1 MNEKAKSLGILLAF
15 EVGALCF
22 TTHVGGGFALGTQ
35 EVQYFVRF
43 GKFGLYL
50 PLMAMALLSTVFYLA
65 WEFQRLYGISDYK
78 EFFEKFFGRFGK
90 IFMILYDIVFSCMVV
105 LAAGAALAGMA
116 SALGGLLGIK
126 ISLYLGYLI
135 AAVIVYIIA
144 SFGLKVV
151 LASSAWMS
159 LGIISVI
166 VLLIIFRLPQITG
179 NLANIPYKPLF
190 GPTLFQSP
198 FWFALVYAGFQST
211 LIGSYIN
218 GGSILKTH
226 KDTVGAGIISFLLS
240 GIMLTAMVL
249 TISGNYPAVLKDPTP
264 TITIVHQ
271 MPAMFTYLYSLMLL
285 LALITTAVSVIYSSA
300 KRWTRY
306 GAGAKGRWGDEK
318 VRLRIWVLAWL
329 VITYVISNVGIVTI
343 VKKGYGFFGYI
354 AIVLIILPILILA
367 PAKIAQKN
375 RQLGENK
382 GQQVAQ

>member
-15 EVGALCF
+15 EVGALAF

-35 EVQYFVRF
+35 EVQYFVKF
-43 GKFGLYL
+43 GKLGLYL
-50 PLMAMALLSTVFYLA
+50 PLVAMAILSTVLYLA

-78 EFFEKFFGRFGK
+78 DFFEKFFGRFGRV
-90 IFMILYDIVFSCMVV
+90 FMVLYDIVFSCMVV
-105 LAAGAALAGMA
+105 LAAGAALAGMS
-116 SALGGLLGIK
+116 SALGGLLGFK

-135 AAVIVYIIA
+135 AAVIVYLIA
-144 SFGLKVV
+144 SLGLRVV

-190 GPTLFQSP
+190 GPTFFTSP
-198 FWFALVYAGFQST
+198 FLSMLVYAGFQST

-226 KDTVGAGIISFLLS
+226 KDTIGAGIISFLLS
-240 GIMLTAMVL
+240 GIMLTAMVW
-249 TISGNYPAVLKDPTP
+249 TISENYPAVLKDVTP

-306 GAGAKGRWGDEK
+306 GASAKGRWGDEK
-318 VRLRIWVLAWL
+318 VRLRIWVLIWL
-329 VITYVISNVGIVTI
+329 VATYVISNVGIVKI
-343 VKKGYGFFGYI
+343 IKYGYGFFGYV
-354 AIVLIILPILILA
+354 AIVLLILPILILA

-382 GQQVAQ
+382 SQQVAQ

>member
-15 EVGALCF
+15 EVGALAF

-35 EVQYFVRF
+35 EVQYFVKF
-43 GKFGLYL
+43 GKLGLYL
-50 PLMAMALLSTVFYLA
+50 PLVAMAILSTVLYLA

-78 EFFEKFFGRFGK
+78 DFFEKFFGRFGRV
-90 IFMILYDIVFSCMVV
+90 FMVLYDIVFSCMVV
-105 LAAGAALAGMA
+105 LAAGAALAGMS
-116 SALGGLLGIK
+116 SALGGLLGFK

-135 AAVIVYIIA
+135 AAVIVYLIA
-144 SFGLKVV
+144 SLGLRVV

-190 GPTLFQSP
+190 GPTFFTSP
-198 FWFALVYAGFQST
+198 FLSMLVYAGFQST

-226 KDTVGAGIISFLLS
+226 KDTIGAGIISFLLS
-240 GIMLTAMVL
+240 GIMLTAMVW
-249 TISGNYPAVLKDPTP
+249 TISENYPAVLKDVTP

-318 VRLRIWVLAWL
+318 VRLRIWVLIWL
-329 VITYVISNVGIVTI
+329 VATYVISNVGIVKI
-343 VKKGYGFFGYI
+343 IKYGYGFFGYV
-354 AIVLIILPILILA
+354 AIVLLILPILILA

-382 GQQVAQ
+382 SQQVAQ